1 MEIRREVISYIG
13 GIKDFEKVSPF
24 ELVDT
29 LMVRDEL
36 EKIISELNSG
46 ELRKVEEAD
55 NELKSKGKLAHEH
68 LMKIEYKT
76 HKEPKENWWW
86 HVGE

>member
-1 MEIRREVISYIG
+1 MDNRKTINSYKY
-13 GIKDFEKVSPF
+13 GIEDFEEVSPF

-29 LMVRDEL
+29 LMVRDRI
-36 EKIISELNSG
+36 EKTKSEFT
-46 ELRKVEEAD
+46 EKEWKEIEAVD
-55 NELKSKGKLAHEH
+55 DELKSKGKLAHDH